1 MGNWRGFW
9 RQSAD
14 KMRLTPKQIDIIKQT
29 VEQIGG
35 QDTRTI
41 LFGSRLLD
49 DRKGGDIDLLLQS
62 SQPIGLLQRARI
74 KSALEQTLALPVDI
88 IAYHT
93 ALPPTPFQRIA

>member
-1 MGNWRGFW
+1 
-9 RQSAD
+9 
-14 KMRLTPKQIDIIKQT
+14 MRLTQKQIDIIKQT

-35 QDTRTI
+35 PNVRAL

-74 KSALEQTLALPVDI
+74 KNALEQTLALPVDI
-88 IAYHT
+88 ITYHT
-93 ALPPTPFQRIA
+93 ALPPTSFQQIAIEYGRPL